1 VTRIVFPREQQRPYG
16 GAAVVIATA
25 APAKLSLEAEQS
37 ARAGG
42 HAAGGR
48 GRCGSAS
55 CRLHG
60 SRRSPAMAP
69 ATTPEP
75 RARRARH
82 SSDCTCRELAGPSG
96 IITICGK
103 FIWCGIVICGKY
115 TANGGAPY
123 SGGTAVVTPR
133 RPIRLRIGMFR
144 LRLACDGSA
153 TAPQIGRPVGTSV
166 CFAWSARDP
175 ARPPR
180 ERPPRLS
187 PRQRVRPSWP
197 RLTVAR
203 PSCRPRSY
211 FRPDTS

>member
-1 VTRIVFPREQQRPYG
+1 
-16 GAAVVIATA
+16 VIATA
-25 APAKLSLEAEQS
+25 AAAKLSLEAEQS
-37 ARAGG
+37 AGARG

-48 GRCGSAS
+48 RRCGSAW
-55 CRLHG
+55 
-60 SRRSPAMAP
+60 
-69 ATTPEP
+69 
-75 RARRARH
+75 RRARY
-82 SSDCTCRELAGPSG
+82 SSDCACHELARFSR
-96 IITICGK
+96 IITIFGK
-103 FIWCGIVICGKY
+103 FTWCGIAICGKY
-115 TANGGAPY
+115 SANGGAPC

-133 RPIRLRIGMFR
+133 RPISLRIGRFR

-187 PRQRVRPSWP
+187 PRHKIRPSWP
-197 RLTVAR
+197 CLTVAR
-203 PSCRPRSY
+203 PSCRPRAH